1 VNRKQRRAAAKA
13 KGRRPTAAPAGE
25 DVGALLRLGVEKAR
39 IGDTGQAVELF
50 NKAVA
55 AAPQVAETHYN
66 LGVALEARG
75 ETVDAV
81 AAYRE
86 AVFLKPELAS
96 AHNNLGM
103 ALRRLGQ
110 LDEAVAAYRQA
121 VAQSAGFAVA
131 HNNLG
136 VALKELDQPDEAL
149 AACDEA
155 IRLNPD
161 FAEAHGNRG
170 NALQLLGRIHEAA
183 AAYGRAI
190 EIKPNFAEAHNNLGN
205 ALQELGRIDEAA
217 AAYQRAL
224 DLKPNFA
231 EAYRQLGAVRAFLA
245 KDPHVDRMT
254 ALLDDPAVTDDDA
267 IQLLFAL
274 AKAHEDGGDY
284 DRAFDCLVR
293 GNRLKRDT
301 VEFDIAGFENS
312 AEGIIDTFTAP
323 LFERLAGAGA
333 DSEAPIFIIG
343 MPRSG
348 TTLVEQI
355 VGSHPDVYG
364 AGELRN
370 LDALIAGLT
379 GGYPAAVNDGDAGSW
394 RALGEVYAGAIAVHA
409 PDSPRIT
416 DKMPVNFRHIG
427 LIHLMLPKATI
438 INVTRDGRDTCLS
451 CFKTLFSHG
460 VEFSYDL
467 TELGRVFQTY
477 ERLMAHWRAVLPGR
491 VLDIAYEDVVAD
503 LEGAARRLVD
513 HCGLA
518 WDAQCLDF
526 HNTERPVRTASAA
539 QVRRPINRDSM
550 DRWRHYEAHLGP
562 LLATL
567 EG

>member
-1 VNRKQRRAAAKA
+1 MNRKQRRAAAKVQ
-13 KGRRPTAAPAGE
+13 GRRSTAAPAGE
-25 DVGALLRLGVEKAR
+25 DVGALLRLGIEKAR

-55 AAPQVAETHYN
+55 AAPDVAETHYN
-66 LGVALEARG
+66 MGVALEARG
-75 ETVDAV
+75 EAVDAV

-103 ALRRLGQ
+103 ALHRLGQ

-136 VALKELDQPDEAL
+136 VALKELDRPDEEL

-190 EIKPNFAEAHNNLGN
+190 EVKPNFAEAHNNLGN

-231 EAYRQLGAVRAFLA
+231 EAYRQLGAVRVFQA

-274 AKAHEDGGDY
+274 AKAHEDGGAY

-293 GNRLKRDT
+293 GNRLKRET
-301 VEFDIAGFENS
+301 VAFDIAGFENG
-312 AEGIIDTFTAP
+312 AEGIVDTFTAP

-333 DSEAPIFIIG
+333 ESETPIFIVG

-355 VGSHPDVYG
+355 LGSHPGVYG
-364 AGELRN
+364 AGKLRS
-370 LDALIAGLT
+370 LDAPVSTIE
-379 GGYPAAVNDGDAGSW
+379 GYPASVAAADEEPW
-394 RALGEVYAGAIAVHA
+394 RGLGEAYGKGIRVHA
-409 PDSPRIT
+409 PTAPRIT
-416 DKMPVNFRHIG
+416 DKMPMNFRHIG

-477 ERLMAHWRAVLPGR
+477 EGLMAHWRAVLPGR

>member
-1 VNRKQRRAAAKA
+1 MNRKQRRAAAKA
-13 KGRRPTAAPAGE
+13 KGRRSTAAPAGE
-25 DVGALLRLGVEKAR
+25 DVAALLRLGVEKAR

-55 AAPQVAETHYN
+55 AGPDVAETHYN

-110 LDEAVAAYRQA
+110 LDEAAAAYRQA
-121 VAQSAGFAVA
+121 IAQSASFAVA
-131 HNNLG
+131 HNNLA
-136 VALKELDQPDEAL
+136 VVLKELGRPDDAL
-149 AACDEA
+149 AAGDEA
-155 IRLNPD
+155 INLNPD

-217 AAYQRAL
+217 AAYEQAL
-224 DLKPNFA
+224 RLKPNFA
-231 EAYRQLGAVRAFLA
+231 EAYRQLGAVRTYQAG
-245 KDPHVDRMT
+245 DPHVARMT
-254 ALLDDPAVTDDDA
+254 ALLDDPAVADPDA

-293 GNRLKRDT
+293 GNRLKRDA
-301 VEFDIAGFENS
+301 VEFDIAGFENG
-312 AEGIIDTFTAP
+312 ADGIIDTFTAP
-323 LFERLAGAGA
+323 LIERLAGAGA
-333 DSEAPIFIIG
+333 ASAVPIFIVG

-348 TTLVEQI
+348 TTLIEQI
-355 VGSHPDVYG
+355 LGSHPDVHG

-370 LDALIAGLT
+370 VDALVDIIE
-379 GGYPAAVNDGDAGSW
+379 GYPASVSEADGEPW
-394 RALGEVYAGAIAVHA
+394 RGLGETYVDSIQAHA
-409 PDSPRIT
+409 PSSPRIT
-416 DKMPVNFRHIG
+416 DKMPLNFQHIG
-427 LIHLMLPKATI
+427 LIHLMLPNAPI

-460 VEFSYDL
+460 VEFSYNL
-467 TELGRVFQTY
+467 TELGRVFRTY
-477 ERLMAHWRAVLPGR
+477 ERLMAHWHAVLPGR

-503 LEGAARRLVD
+503 LEAAARRLVD
-513 HCGLA
+513 HCGLG
-518 WDAQCLDF
+518 WDARCLNF

-539 QVRRPINRDSM
+539 QVWRPINRDSM

-562 LLATL
+562 LLEVL
-567 EG
+567 

>member
-13 KGRRPTAAPAGE
+13 KGRRSTAAAGE
-25 DVGALLRLGVEKAR
+25 DAGALLRLGIEKAR

-55 AAPQVAETHYN
+55 AAPHVAETHYN

-96 AHNNLGM
+96 AQNNLGI

-121 VAQSAGFAVA
+121 IAQSASFAVA
-131 HNNLG
+131 HNNLA
-136 VALKELDQPDEAL
+136 VALKELDRPDEAL

-155 IRLNPD
+155 IRLNPN

-170 NALQLLGRIHEAA
+170 NALQRLGRIHDAA
-183 AAYGRAI
+183 AAYARAI
-190 EIKPNFAEAHNNLGN
+190 EVKPNFAEAHSNLGN

-217 AAYQRAL
+217 AAYQQAL
-224 DLKPNFA
+224 DLKPSFA
-231 EAYRQLGAVRAFLA
+231 EAYRQLGAVRAYGA
-245 KDPHVDRMT
+245 GDPRVGRMT
-254 ALLDDPAVTDDDA
+254 ALLDDPGLANDDA

-274 AKAHEDGGDY
+274 AKAHEDRGDY

-301 VEFDIAGFENS
+301 VAFDIAGFENG
-312 AEGIIDTFTAP
+312 AEGIINTFTTP
-323 LFERLAGAGA
+323 LIERLAGAGA
-333 DSEAPIFIIG
+333 DSEAPIFIVGI
-343 MPRSG
+343 PRSG

-355 VGSHPDVYG
+355 VASHADVHG

-370 LDALIAGLT
+370 VGALVDTIE
-379 GGYPAAVNDGDAGSW
+379 GYPASV
-394 RALGEVYAGAIAVHA
+394 AGADGAPWRGLGAAYADSVRVHA
-409 PDSPRIT
+409 PTSPRIT
-416 DKMPVNFRHIG
+416 DKMPMNFQHIG
-427 LIHLMLPKATI
+427 LMHLVLPKATI
-438 INVTRDGRDTCLS
+438 INVIRDGRDTCLS

-467 TELGRVFQTY
+467 AELGRVFRTY

-503 LEGAARRLVD
+503 LEGTARRLVD

-518 WDAQCLDF
+518 WDAKCLDF
-526 HNTERPVRTASAA
+526 HNMERPVRTASAA
-539 QVRRPINRDSM
+539 QVRRPIHDGSVG
-550 DRWRHYEAHLGP
+550 RWRRYEAHLGP
-562 LLATL
+562 LLDSL
-567 EG
+567 KS